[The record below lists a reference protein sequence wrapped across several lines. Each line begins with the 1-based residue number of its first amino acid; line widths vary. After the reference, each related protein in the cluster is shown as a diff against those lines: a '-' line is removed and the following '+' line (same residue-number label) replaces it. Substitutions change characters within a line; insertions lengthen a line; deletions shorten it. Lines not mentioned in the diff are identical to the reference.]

1 MMVLNKDYARS
12 RILAEQGQLDT
23 RDQMASTYFKSREEP
38 IFKPQKK
45 ENDLEMRKNEEE
57 TSFFFYFY
65 VKRDF

>member
-12 RILAEQGQLDT
+12 RILAEQGQSDT

-57 TSFFFYFY
+57 TSFFYIY
-65 VKRDF
+65 M